1 MSEQVFWD
9 DINEG
14 DSLPIISPDCSTQQL
29 VVWAGASGDFYQI
42 HYDICLLY
50 TSPSPRDS

>member
-29 VVWAGASGDFYQI
+29 VVWAGASGAFYQI
-42 HYDICLLY
+42 HYDIPFAKN
-50 TSPSPRDS
+50 TG